1 MFKRLIISGF
11 GVIGTEV
18 FHQII
23 KRNKF
28 KKLHISIIEKNF
40 SNFPG
45 GVAYSK
51 QNSRY
56 GFFNNP
62 LRISN
67 KEFIGWVKR
76 KKNIEKFIGFIKE
89 NQSYD
94 LDKWL
99 SKNIDFKLKK
109 INKFSEIYFP
119 RLLYSF
125 FLEDKIIK
133 LLNQSKKKK
142 LILNFF
148 REILLI

>member
-1 MFKRLIISGF
+1 MNFNIIILGF
-11 GVIGTEV
+11 GVIGTESLFEIV
-18 FHQII
+18 
-23 KRNKF
+23 KNS
-28 KKLHISIIEKNF
+28 KKKNINIAVIEKNI
-40 SNFPG
+40 NNIPG
-45 GVAYSK
+45 GIAYSK
-51 QNSRY
+51 LNSKY

-133 LLNQSKKKK
+133 LLNQS
-142 LILNFF
+142 
-148 REILLI
+148 